1 VDLPRS
7 TLADWVGQAA
17 RLLTPTAD
25 AIGRHVRAAAKSHA
39 DDTPIRVLGAAGKSA
54 KIGRLWAVRARRP
67 R

>member
-17 RLLTPTAD
+17 RLFTTVAES
-25 AIGRHVRAAAKSHA
+25 IGRYVRAADKVHA

-54 KIGRLWAVRARRP
+54 KTGRLWVYDRQR
-67 R
+67 